1 MEAHRNFA
9 ALLLVVGLA
18 FFVPVI
24 LSRFRKLRLPIV
36 VGEILA
42 GILIGRSGFNLV
54 QPNDEVLNLFAQ
66 FGFVFLF
73 FLAGTEIDFSLLSL
87 RTGKAS
93 GQKLSENPTL
103 LSIISYAST
112 LVLAFLVSL
121 LLMQQGFSSTPW
133 ILTVILAPSA
143 LGVIFPVL
151 KENHF
156 TGSRLGQALM
166 VATMFADFGTI
177 ILLTIVVAILSFGLT
192 FEILLVGLLF
202 IAFLL
207 FYRFSSILYRL
218 KAVRVLLEDLSHA
231 TAQIKIRAAFSI
243 LLLFMVLS
251 QVFDV
256 EIVLGAFLAGAILSL
271 LSTPKDISIKHQL
284 EGFGYGFF
292 IPIFFIMIGVQF
304 ESSSLFESPQAL
316 WLVPLMLGSALL
328 VKLIPALIFRINF
341 SWRETIASGFLLSA
355 RLSLII
361 AAATIGVQLGF
372 ISPALNAAIV
382 LTAMILA
389 TLSPILFI
397 LIAPRPTAPADRPIV
412 LAGANPLAVQI
423 ARQLS
428 NHHSQI
434 AIIDYNE
441 ERLKGIQA
449 PQAKTILAEP
459 RFDNPE
465 VKTLLT
471 EAQTLISTYNDADT
485 SLQVCEIARFTYN
498 IPLVIAQVNQP
509 SELSRFEQIGVK
521 TINPAVDRA
530 ALIVILARYPDLY
543 EMMTRA
549 QDNEI
554 CEAVVHNEDAIGE
567 PLRNLGMPRG
577 LLILA
582 IRRNEELM
590 VPNSDTR
597 LQWDDRLTLIGAAED
612 VETARHF
619 FGQWNCD

>member
-24 LSRFRKLRLPIV
+24 LSRFRRLRLPIV

-42 GILIGRSGFNLV
+42 GIVIGHTGFNLI
-54 QPNDEVLNLFAQ
+54 QPTDEVLNLFAQ

-73 FLAGTEIDFSLLSL
+73 FLAGAEIDFSILSL
-87 RTGKAS
+87 RAGQNSA
-93 GQKLSENPTL
+93 QKLTENPTL
-103 LSIISYAST
+103 LAVIAYAST

-121 LLMQQGFSSTPW
+121 LLVRLGFSSTPW

-151 KENHF
+151 KENHY
-156 TGSRLGQALM
+156 TGTRLGQALM
-166 VATMFADFGTI
+166 VATMFADFGSI
-177 ILLTIVVAILSFGLT
+177 ILLTLVVAILSFGLT

-207 FYRFSSILYRL
+207 FYRFSSVLYRL
-218 KAVRVLLEDLSHA
+218 SAVRILLEELSHA

-271 LSTPKDISIKHQL
+271 LSTPKDATIKHQL

-304 ESSSLFESPQAL
+304 DASVLFASPQAL
-316 WLVPLMLGSALL
+316 WLVPLMLGAALL
-328 VKLIPALIFRINF
+328 VKLAPMLIFRLNF

-361 AAATIGVQLGF
+361 AAATIGLQLGY
-372 ISPALNAAIV
+372 ISGALNAAIV

-389 TLSPILFI
+389 TISPVLFI
-397 LIAPRPTAPADRPIV
+397 LIAPRPTAPADRPVI
-412 LAGANPLAVQI
+412 LAGANPLSVQI

-428 NHHSQI
+428 GHHNTI
-434 AIIDYNE
+434 AILDYNA
-441 ERLKGIQA
+441 ERLKGIELPGVRA
-449 PQAKTILAEP
+449 ILAEP
-459 RFDNPE
+459 EFDNPE
-465 VKTLLT
+465 VKKLME
-471 EAQTLISTYNDADT
+471 EAQSLISTYNDADA
-485 SLQVCEIARFTYN
+485 SLRVCEIARYAYH
-498 IPLVIAQVNQP
+498 IPLIIAQVNQP
-509 SELSRFEQIGVK
+509 AELPRFEQIGVK
-521 TINPAVDRA
+521 TVNPAVDRA
-530 ALIVILARYPDLY
+530 SLIVMLARYPDLY
-543 EMMTRA
+543 EMMTRSEN
-549 QDNEI
+549 NEI
-554 CEAVVHNEDAIGE
+554 CEVIVHNDNATNK
-567 PLRNLGMPRG
+567 PLRNLGLPRG

-582 IRRNEELM
+582 VRREEELM
-590 VPNSDTR
+590 VPNSDTQ
-597 LQWDDRLTLIGAAED
+597 LAWDDHLTLIGAAED
-612 VETARHF
+612 VEIARNF

>member
-1 MEAHRNFA
+1 MEGHNNFT

-24 LSRFRKLRLPIV
+24 LSRFRRLRLPIV

-42 GILIGRSGFNLV
+42 GILIGGSGFHLV
-54 QPNDEVLNLFAQ
+54 SPEDEILNLFAE

-87 RTGKAS
+87 RS
-93 GQKLSENPTL
+93 GGGSQKWSENPTL
-103 LSIISYAST
+103 LAIVSYAST

-121 LLMQQGFSSTPW
+121 VLVGQGFSSTPW
-133 ILTVILAPSA
+133 ILTVVLAPSA

-151 KENHF
+151 KENHY
-156 TGSRLGQALM
+156 TGTRLGQFLM

-177 ILLTIVVAILSFGLT
+177 ILLTIVVALLSFGLT
-192 FEILLVGLLF
+192 VEILLVGLIF
-202 IAFLL
+202 VAFLL
-207 FYRFSSILYRL
+207 FYRFSSVLYRL
-218 KAVRVLLEDLSHA
+218 GAVRNLFEELSHA

-251 QVFDV
+251 QVFEV

-271 LSTPKDISIKHQL
+271 LSTPQDISIKHQL

-292 IPIFFIMIGVQF
+292 IPIFFIMIGVHF
-304 ESSSLFESPQAL
+304 DASSLFVSPQAL
-316 WLVPLMLGSALL
+316 WLVPLMLGSALA
-328 VKLIPALIFRINF
+328 VKMLPALVFRLNF
-341 SWRETIASGFLLSA
+341 SWRETLASGFLLSA

-361 AAATIGVQLGF
+361 AAATIGVQLGY
-372 ISPALNAAIV
+372 ISQALDAAIV

-397 LIAPRPTAPADRPIV
+397 LLAPKPVEPPERPVI
-412 LAGANPLAVQI
+412 LAGANPLSFQI

-428 NHHSQI
+428 QLHEAI
-434 AIIDYNE
+434 AIIDYNG
-441 ERLKGIQA
+441 ERLKGIQIA
-449 PQAKTILAEP
+449 GVQTIQAEP
-459 RFDNPE
+459 TFDNPE
-465 VKTLLT
+465 VKDLLT
-471 EAQTLISTYNDADT
+471 EAQTLISTFNDADV
-485 SLQVCEIARFTYN
+485 SFQVCEIARFTYN

-509 SELSRFEQIGVK
+509 AEMSRFEQIGVK
-521 TINPAVDRA
+521 TVNPAVDRA
-530 ALIVILARYPDLY
+530 SMIVMLARNPALY
-543 EMMTRA
+543 KMMYDTE
-549 QDNEI
+549 QNQV
-554 CEAVVHNEDAIGE
+554 CEAVVRNEDATDK
-567 PLRNLGMPRG
+567 PLRSLGLPRG

-582 IRRNEELM
+582 VRRDEELM

-597 LQWDDRLTLIGAAED
+597 LNWDDHVTLIGAAED
-612 VETARHF
+612 VEQARHF